1 MIKECI
7 DDEKT
12 PKEIIIEVK
21 DSCAKNNISEQ
32 DAVVMVNI
40 FLVHAFDN
48 RWRWCCGRFHFR
60 QLTLEQ
66 GYRVTF
72 KPGFLV
78 RKFHKKG

>member
-32 DAVVMVNI
+32 DALVMVNI
-40 FLVHAFDN
+40 FWLNFLTQSH
-48 RWRWCCGRFHFR
+48 RR
-60 QLTLEQ
+60 QS
-66 GYRVTF
+66 F
-72 KPGFLV
+72 K
-78 RKFHKKG
+78 R

>member
-32 DAVVMVNI
+32 DALVMVNI
-40 FLVHAFDN
+40 FWLNFWTQSH
-48 RWRWCCGRFHFR
+48 RR
-60 QLTLEQ
+60 QS
-66 GYRVTF
+66 F
-72 KPGFLV
+72 K
-78 RKFHKKG
+78 R